1 MFHRSNSAW
10 NTEVKKS
17 LKEQFIL
24 DKENKYFS
32 SIINGDGLLY
42 NCRDLI
48 EMFALLQL
56 PSSVTLN
63 HESEY

>member
-17 LKEQFIL
+17 LKEQIIL
-24 DKENKYFS
+24 DKENKYSS
-32 SIINGDGLLY
+32 SIITGDGLLY
-42 NCRDLI
+42 NYRDLI

-63 HESEY
+63 HKSKY